1 MKQFDAQRAGISA
14 ALISAV
20 LLSAV
25 MTGAHA
31 SHIGEDIT
39 VDQQAVTSTNQLLGA
54 LRQYET
60 ADLSQRPAAL
70 QRLVQLA
77 ANRREQMLA
86 LIERNPKI
94 AALRVLP
101 AAVRNRLPAQAQ
113 VEREVSV
120 TGVVQ
125 ASIADDFSRGRS
137 TKRFEVLD
145 AAGQRFE
152 LRFAEATERE
162 MLAMVGKRAS
172 IAAVQIDRQLLV
184 LDKRR
189 VQLLAAGGTATTTTT
204 TATTTPSVIQGDQST
219 LVIMANFTDKVIE
232 CTASDVQTRL
242 FGSTGATTNVG
253 YQQSS
258 GGLVSFSGKVIGPVN
273 INYSSTGTC
282 DYNGWASAA
291 NAAAIA
297 AGINPSSY
305 MRVSYALPRNSN
317 CGWLGLGALGGA
329 MPSPTWTQQC
339 TSTGLF
345 SHELGHNLNFHHA
358 ATPGTEY
365 GDGSDPMGA
374 AKLVQSNAA
383 NRVMAGWVS
392 GSRLQDVSN
401 AGSYAISAMESTAP
415 SGAQVLR
422 LSKPDTAEYYYVS
435 LRQPAGIDTNL
446 WTIYQNMVTVH
457 KSTGTLPAY
466 TYLLATLD
474 AGQTWTDS
482 INGIQVTNQGVSG
495 SSATV
500 AVGFGGSTCT
510 RQAPTLSAAP
520 ASQTATPGTTVAYA
534 LSVTN
539 NNSAACTSATFNV
552 SQSLPAGFTGS
563 LGATSLTLAAGATAS
578 VAWNVTTS
586 TTSTDGIYTVN
597 ADVGEAT
604 VINTATTH
612 AAYTVLAAPPPPT
625 TDTTPPIVSIT
636 SPVASAVIATRLIT
650 LSALATDN
658 VGVAKVEF
666 YVDGNLIAT
675 DTGAPYSANWN
686 TRKATR
692 GTHWIKARAI
702 DGAGNAAEQTIS
714 VTLN

>member
-1 MKQFDAQRAGISA
+1 M
-14 ALISAV
+14 

-25 MTGAHA
+25 TTGARA
-31 SHIGEDIT
+31 SHIGEDLT

-60 ADLSQRPAAL
+60 ADANQRPAAL
-70 QRLVQLA
+70 QRLAHLA
-77 ANRREQMLA
+77 AHRREQMLA
-86 LIERNPKI
+86 LIERNPKL

-113 VEREVSV
+113 VEREVGV
-120 TGVVQ
+120 VGVVQ
-125 ASIADDFSRGRS
+125 ASIADDFVRGVS

-152 LRFAEATERE
+152 LRVADASERE

-189 VQLLAAGGTATTTTT
+189 VQLLAAGGTATTTATTVATT
-204 TATTTPSVIQGDQST
+204 TAVQGDQST
-219 LVIMANFTDKVIE
+219 LVIMANFTDKAIE
-232 CTASDVQTRL
+232 CTQSDLQGRL
-242 FGSTGATTNVG
+242 FGSSGATTNVG

-258 GGLVSFSGKVIGPVN
+258 GGMVSFSGQVIGPVT

-282 DYNGWASAA
+282 DYNGWATAA
-291 NAAAIA
+291 NAAALA
-297 AGINPSSY
+297 AGFNPSSY
-305 MRVSYALPRNSN
+305 MRVSYAVPRNSN

-329 MPSPTWTQQC
+329 MPTPTWTQQC

-401 AGSYAISAMESTAP
+401 AGSYAISALESTAP

-422 LSKPDTAEYYYVS
+422 LAKPDTAEYYYVS
-435 LRQPAGIDTNL
+435 LRQPVGVDTNL
-446 WTIYQNMVTVH
+446 WTTYQNMVTVH
-457 KSTGTLPAY
+457 QSTGTLPAY
-466 TYLLATLD
+466 TYLLASLD
-474 AGQTWTDS
+474 AGQAWTDS

-510 RQAPTLSAAP
+510 RQVPTLSASP
-520 ASQTATPGTTVAYA
+520 ASQTAAPGTTLAYT

-539 NNSAACTSATFNV
+539 NNSAACPSATFNV
-552 SQSLPAGFTGS
+552 GQSLPAGFTGS
-563 LGATSLTLAAGATAS
+563 LGATSLTLAPGATAS
-578 VAWNVTTS
+578 VAWNVAAS
-586 TTSTDGIYTVN
+586 TTIADGVYTVN
-597 ADVGEAT
+597 ANVGEASVT
-604 VINTATTH
+604 NTAATH
-612 AAYTVLAAPPPPT
+612 AGYTVLAAPPPPT
-625 TDTTPPIVSIT
+625 TDTTPPVVSIT
-636 SPVASAVIATRLIT
+636 SPIASAVISTRLIG
-650 LSALATDN
+650 LSALASDN

-666 YVDGNLIAT
+666 YVDGKLIAT
-675 DTGAPYSANWN
+675 DTGAPYSASWN
-686 TRKATR
+686 VGKAAR
-692 GTHWIKARAI
+692 GTHSIKARAV
-702 DGAGNAAEQTIS
+702 DSTGNAAEQTIS
-714 VTLN
+714 ITLN